1 MKKKINVDLYGG
13 KGLFGGKEHPLEA
26 DTIWCERSDECSFF
40 KEKKCILC
48 RSFMQPSRCPYGK
61 VDTVKGYT
69 SRAAKYSAFKK
80 KYTEDPVYNSLKYP
94 SNYVSVMGD
103 TLYIYTS
110 YVDVRKRD
118 PSDEKWKR
126 DVNGYI
132 IGNCGFGCN
141 YVFMPIQDATNE
153 LLHAVFTYSPTSMM
167 GGRITAWK
175 EKRVPEI
182 LQGMKKCVPE
192 VYERFVAEYPE
203 FKYEPNY
210 IGKMAYIDSLKPGTA
225 FKANNITY
233 EYDGEYVS
241 SVEEI
246 DLGLGSPWWT
256 QGGTKSKIRI
266 KVNPKMTFE
275 VTDNSIIDDE
285 VRFV

>member
-1 MKKKINVDLYGG
+1 MKKINVDLYGG
-13 KGLFGGKEHPLEA
+13 KGLFGGKETPLEA
-26 DTIWCERSDECSFF
+26 DIIWCERSDECSFF

-94 SNYVSVMGD
+94 SNYVSIMGD

-141 YVFMPIQDATNE
+141 YVFMPVEDATNE
-153 LLHAVFTYSPTSMM
+153 LLHAIFTYRPTSLM
-167 GGRITAWK
+167 GDGINAWK

-182 LQGMKKCVPE
+182 LQGMRKCVPE
-192 VYERFVAEYPE
+192 VYERFVSEYPE

-225 FKANNITY
+225 FKAKNITY

-275 VTDNSIIDDE
+275 VTDNSIIDDD